1 MKKSELRKI
10 IREELL
16 NEAKLTVGGIKFI
29 TSISL
34 NNNLEI
40 NFIPSKMVEDKSK
53 VWDMLEKHLKK
64 KLKFKVSSLPNS
76 PSAGFTFAINKY
88 DIQDWF
94 MKFIK

>member
-1 MKKSELRKI
+1 MKKSELREI

-53 VWDMLEKHLKK
+53 GSKARKRVVVVWS
-64 KLKFKVSSLPNS
+64 KFGTAPTKTFRHFAATCLWDAQNS
-76 PSAGFTFAINKY
+76 NVPLTDK
-88 DIQDWF
+88 
-94 MKFIK
+94 